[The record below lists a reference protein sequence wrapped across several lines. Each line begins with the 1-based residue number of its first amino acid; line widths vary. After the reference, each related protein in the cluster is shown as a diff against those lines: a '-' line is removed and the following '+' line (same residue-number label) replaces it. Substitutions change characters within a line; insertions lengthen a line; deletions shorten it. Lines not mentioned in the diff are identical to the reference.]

1 MLAALLLIVFG
12 YFMGALPFGY
22 WIGKVLKGIDI
33 REHGSGS
40 TGATNVWRCV
50 GKTAGII
57 VFWADVGKGVVPVL
71 VTINVDNAG
80 GFKDLSFVYPQ
91 LMPCVV
97 ALVALIAHSKS
108 VFLNFSGGKSA
119 ATGLGTL
126 FALNPIGGFLTFITF
141 ITLVF
146 VGRIVSVASITA
158 VALCGVYFW
167 LLHAPPT
174 YIGYCV
180 VGFLYV
186 TYRHKANIG
195 RLLKGTEPRIKFGA
209 DKDSADKGSTDKD
222 SADKGST
229 DKDSTDKGS
238 TDKGSTTSSAD
249 ALAK

>member
-1 MLAALLLIVFG
+1 MLTALLLIVFA
-12 YFMGALPFGY
+12 YFMGSLPFGY

-50 GKTAGII
+50 GKVPGAL
-57 VFWADVGKGVVPVL
+57 VFLGDVGKGTVPVL
-71 VTINVDNAG
+71 VAIAVDNGG
-80 GFKDLSFVYPQ
+80 GFKDLTYVYPQ

-97 ALVALIAHSKS
+97 ALTALIAHSKS
-108 VFLNFSGGKSA
+108 IFLNFSGGKSA

-126 FALNPIGGFLTFITF
+126 FALNPIGGFLTFVTF
-141 ITLVF
+141 VTMVF

-167 LLHAPPT
+167 FLHAPPT

-186 TYRHKANIG
+186 TFRHKTNIK
-195 RLLKGTEPRIKFGA
+195 RLLNGTEPRIGQKP
-209 DKDSADKGSTDKD
+209 KDPPAATQPEMQVKRSPEDKGDLRPD
-222 SADKGST
+222 
-229 DKDSTDKGS
+229 
-238 TDKGSTTSSAD
+238 SSA
-249 ALAK
+249 AT